1 MRIAITGT
9 KRGLGAA
16 LKSRLSEH
24 EIKAYDRPEY
34 DLSRSIGSMVR
45 RDWDVFINNA
55 YHGWA
60 QVDLLYKLFE
70 MNIDRPCLIINVSSV
85 TSDKLYEKIFPY
97 SIHKKALDL
106 ACLQLQQIDSKCRV
120 INIKLGRMDTEM
132 VAHRTG
138 PKLDPNYVANEIAKL
153 IDACQGHALI
163 KELVIDNYYGG

>member
-1 MRIAITGT
+1 
-9 KRGLGAA
+9 
-16 LKSRLSEH
+16 
-24 EIKAYDRPEY
+24 
-34 DLSRSIGSMVR
+34 
-45 RDWDVFINNA
+45 
-55 YHGWA
+55 
-60 QVDLLYKLFE
+60 

-85 TSDKLYEKIFPY
+85 ASDKLYEKIFPY